1 MKNLRF
7 TILFVSLL
15 WSITAL
21 SQTYEFFQTQ
31 NYHNQLR
38 LNTMTGEVYQV
49 QDDGGMWMVCSAIT
63 PSSSTPYRY
72 WLYPTRNIW
81 TYILVDL
88 FTGKIWQC
96 QFSVDSDNGQMS
108 VPINREV
115 LSYSEHSKFEVKP
128 MVSMYQFYLINKDTG
143 EMWQFQWSTKSEDGY
158 RWIKKIN

>member
-1 MKNLRF
+1 MKKF
-7 TILFVSLL
+7 IS
-15 WSITAL
+15 AL
-21 SQTYEFFQTQ
+21 VLMMIAWASYAQSNSVYKMYRTQ

-49 QDDGGMWMVCSAIT
+49 QDDAGMWLVCSAIT

-72 WLYPTRNIW
+72 SLYPTRNIW

-96 QFSVDSDNGQMS
+96 QFFVNSDNGQMS

-115 LSYSEHSKFEVKP
+115 LSYSCALLF
-128 MVSMYQFYLINKDTG
+128 I
-143 EMWQFQWSTKSEDGY
+143 
-158 RWIKKIN
+158 

>member
-49 QDDGGMWMVCSAIT
+49 QDDAGMWLVCSAIT

-72 WLYPTRNIW
+72 
-81 TYILVDL
+81 
-88 FTGKIWQC
+88 
-96 QFSVDSDNGQMS
+96 
-108 VPINREV
+108 
-115 LSYSEHSKFEVKP
+115 
-128 MVSMYQFYLINKDTG
+128 
-143 EMWQFQWSTKSEDGY
+143 
-158 RWIKKIN
+158 